1 MSDWELIE
9 IEIIKMAAV
18 LGGSVEVK
26 NLLATLNRA
35 LLSGVEPNNI
45 VNYLTTQELT
55 ERWGRD

>member
-1 MSDWELIE
+1 VSDWELIE

>member
-1 MSDWELIE
+1 MNNWELIE

-18 LGGSVEVK
+18 LGDSVEVK

-55 ERWGRD
+55 ERWGTK

>member
-55 ERWGRD
+55 ERWGS

>member
-1 MSDWELIE
+1 VSDWELIE
-9 IEIIKMAAV
+9 IEIIKMTAV